1 MATNPTAMPEGQAQP
16 QAAISPFGRV
26 IGVIFSPKA
35 TFEDIARKPSW
46 VLVILIWTALSV
58 ISVVALNQR
67 MNWRDYIIQQ
77 MEKSPRAAQLSAE
90 QKQQQADMG
99 VKFTVPIVY
108 ASGFLV
114 PICFA
119 LFVGLV
125 MWGAYNLLAGAG
137 ARFSQSF
144 SIVAHAGLVGLGIVG
159 TPLFLLV
166 LFLRSPGTV
175 DPDNPVATNLA
186 VLLPEDSAKWLL
198 TLCKSIDVFSLWT
211 LILIAIGFA
220 AVNPRKLKGA
230 KSFTLALTVW
240 AVYVVLRV
248 GWAFITS

>member
-1 MATNPTAMPEGQAQP
+1 MATTPTPVPEAP
-16 QAAISPFGRV
+16 AATISPFGRV
-26 IGVIFSPKA
+26 VGVLFSPGK
-35 TFEDIARKPSW
+35 TFEDIARTPSW
-46 VLVILIWTALSV
+46 VLPILITTVLSI

-77 MEKSPRAAQLSAE
+77 MDKNPRAAQLSTD
-90 QKQQQADMG
+90 QKQQQADMA
-99 VKFTVPIVY
+99 VKFTVGIVY

-119 LFVGLV
+119 LIVGLV

-137 ARFSQSF
+137 ARFSQAF
-144 SIVAHAGLVGLGIVG
+144 SIVAHAGLVGIVS

-166 LFLRSPGTV
+166 LFLRPPGTM
-175 DPDNPVATNLA
+175 DPENPLATNLA
-186 VLLPEDSAKWLL
+186 ALLPEDSAKWLFA
-198 TLCKSIDVFSLWT
+198 LCKSIDVFSLWT

-220 AVNPRKLKGA
+220 AVNPKKLKGA
-230 KSFTLALTVW
+230 KSFTTAFTVW

-248 GWAFITS
+248 GWAFIFS

>member
-1 MATNPTAMPEGQAQP
+1 MATTPTSMPEAQAEP

-26 IGVIFSPKA
+26 IGVFFSPKA

-46 VLVILIWTALSV
+46 VLPILIWTALSV

-77 MEKSPRAAQLSAE
+77 MDKNPRAAQLSAD
-90 QKQQQADMG
+90 QKQQQADMA

-114 PICFA
+114 PICWS

-144 SIVAHAGLVGLGIVG
+144 SIAAHAGLVGLGIVG
-159 TPLFLLV
+159 TALFLLV
-166 LFLRSPGTV
+166 LFLRQPGTV

-186 VLLPEDSAKWLL
+186 VLLPEDSAKWLV
-198 TLCKSIDVFSLWT
+198 TLCKSIDVFSFWT

-230 KSFTLALTVW
+230 RSFTIALTVW

-248 GWAFITS
+248 GWAFIFS

>member
-1 MATNPTAMPEGQAQP
+1 MATTPMPEAQAQP

-26 IGVIFSPKA
+26 IGVLFSPKK
-35 TFEDIARKPSW
+35 TFEDIARAPNW
-46 VLVILIWTALSV
+46 VLPILISTVLSI
-58 ISVVALNQR
+58 ISVVVLNQR

-77 MEKSPRAAQLSAE
+77 MDKNPRAAQLSAD
-90 QKQQQADMG
+90 QKQQQADMA
-99 VKFTVPIVY
+99 VKFTVGIVY

-137 ARFSQSF
+137 AGFSQAF
-144 SIVAHAGLVGLGIVG
+144 SIVAHAGLAGLGIVS
-159 TPLFLLV
+159 TPLLLLV
-166 LFLRSPGTV
+166 LFLKPPGTM
-175 DPDNPVATNLA
+175 DPENLLATNLA
-186 VLLPEDSAKWLL
+186 ALLPEDSAKWLFA
-198 TLCKSIDVFSLWT
+198 LCKSFDVFTFWT
-211 LILIAIGFA
+211 LILIGIGFA

-230 KSFTLALTVW
+230 KSFTIAFTVW

-248 GWAFITS
+248 GWAFIFS

>member
-1 MATNPTAMPEGQAQP
+1 MATTPTPMPEAQAQP

-26 IGVIFSPKA
+26 IGVFFSPKA

-46 VLVILIWTALSV
+46 VLPILITTVLSV
-58 ISVVALNQR
+58 ISVTALNQR
-67 MNWRDYIIQQ
+67 MDWRAYIVQQ
-77 MEKSPRAAQLSAE
+77 IEKSPRGDQLTAD
-90 QKQQQADMG
+90 QKQQQAETG
-99 VKFTVPIVY
+99 AKFTVGIVY

-137 ARFSQSF
+137 ASFSQSF
-144 SIVAHAGLVGLGIVG
+144 SILAHAGLVGIIT

-166 LFLRSPGTV
+166 LFLRPPGTF
-175 DPDNPVATNLA
+175 DPNNPLATNLA
-186 VLLPEDSAKWLL
+186 ALLPEDSAKWLL
-198 TLCKSIDVFSLWT
+198 ALCKSIDVFTIWT

-230 KSFTLALTVW
+230 KSFTVAFSVW

-248 GWAFITS
+248 GWAFIFS